1 MKGCEKYDLNDPK
14 DMERLNKL
22 LNTAGIHF
30 EKCLF
35 GFYVWIDHDRFGLT
49 VNRKAGRRTIINQ
62 TLRYKVYNLRCE
74 KKSLRSIA
82 ADTGISTAT
91 VRKILKDFN
100 PEESTD
106 QLALDI

>member
-1 MKGCEKYDLNDPK
+1 MGLYTKIQNSDNYA
-14 DMERLNKL
+14 KL
-22 LNTAGIHF
+22 STFNRF
-30 EKCLF
+30 DELF
-35 GFYVWIDHDRFGLT
+35 
-49 VNRKAGRRTIINQ
+49 
-62 TLRYKVYNLRCE
+62 RYKVYNLRCE